1 MPGIVQT
8 TPNFAC
14 CSSELAPAGFFKKRQ
29 KPPEKPEIL
38 RKRPENRRRSPAS
51 TGTAARRYA
60 SRYREHKRKGDTM
73 TGRIEARLKEL
84 GIELPKAGEV
94 AGNYVPFVRSG
105 DLLFLAGQLP
115 IWMGERRFAGKLG
128 REFSIEQG
136 QQAARICGLNLLS
149 FVKTALGGDLDRVLR
164 CVRLGGFVNS
174 TEDFSE
180 QPQVV
185 NGCSNLMV
193 EVLGDQGRH
202 ARTAVGVNVLPFNL
216 AVEVDG
222 IFEVR

>member
-1 MPGIVQT
+1 M
-8 TPNFAC
+8 
-14 CSSELAPAGFFKKRQ
+14 S
-29 KPPEKPEIL
+29 
-38 RKRPENRRRSPAS
+38 
-51 TGTAARRYA
+51 
-60 SRYREHKRKGDTM
+60 
-73 TGRIEARLKEL
+73 GRVAARLKEINL
-84 GIELPKAGEV
+84 ALPDAPAPV
-94 AGNYVPFVRSG
+94 ANYVPAARSG
-105 DLLFLAGQLP
+105 NLLYVSGQIPLEGGKP
-115 IWMGERRFAGKLG
+115 QFVGKLG
-128 REFSIEQG
+128 REFGIEQG
-136 QQAARICGLNLLS
+136 QQAARLCGLNLLAHL
-149 FVKTALGGDLDRVLR
+149 KHALGSDLDRVVR

-193 EVLGDQGRH
+193 EVFGDHGRH